1 MKKGGE
7 RQLISPPPRHVLWPE
22 WLPACGAPVA
32 ACGASA
38 GLQLPAE
45 CKPRSNF
52 PVLLLLFHP
61 LTRLTPSLL
70 LVPVFT
76 SPSTGTPR
84 LALSHT
90 QISLPFASS
99 RLPQP
104 IPTWPPWSPPPA
116 PAPSLSKTSRR
127 LQRRPDTPPPPP
139 APPNS
144 QPITFP
150 LRPTAIQDR
159 SWTPSLPYNTN
170 YSLKAAITD
179 VALHIFQVSFLLLFP
194 FLTACRLLFALAAAL
209 SPAFNLNL
217 NTIRRYSKA
226 LQVFFFF
233 FLCE

>member
-7 RQLISPPPRHVLWPE
+7 CQLISPLNTYSGLSGCLLAE
-22 WLPACGAPVA
+22 LPAA
-32 ACGASA
+32 ACRASA

-45 CKPRSNF
+45 SKPLPNF
-52 PVLLLLFHP
+52 SVLLLLFHP

-104 IPTWPPWSPPPA
+104 IPTCPPSP
-116 PAPSLSKTSRR
+116 PSLSKTSQR

-139 APPNS
+139 QILS
-144 QPITFP
+144 QSPSPSTRLPSKTGVGLRLCPITQTIPSKLP
-150 LRPTAIQDR
+150 LQMFLSTFFKY
-159 SWTPSLPYNTN
+159 PS
-170 YSLKAAITD
+170 
-179 VALHIFQVSFLLLFP
+179 FFSFLF
-194 FLTACRLLFALAAAL
+194 
-209 SPAFNLNL
+209 
-217 NTIRRYSKA
+217 
-226 LQVFFFF
+226 
-233 FLCE
+233 

>member
-1 MKKGGE
+1 MA
-7 RQLISPPPRHVLWPE
+7 P
-22 WLPACGAPVA
+22 LPAFNFLPNVNLGPTSPV
-32 ACGASA
+32 
-38 GLQLPAE
+38 L
-45 CKPRSNF
+45 
-52 PVLLLLFHP
+52 LLLLFHP

-90 QISLPFASS
+90 LKFLSHSLPQDSRSQS
-99 RLPQP
+99 RLG
-104 IPTWPPWSPPPA
+104 PPEPHCAGPLPLQDVPETPETPGHASSPPPSLTT
-116 PAPSLSKTSRR
+116 PAT
-127 LQRRPDTPPPPP
+127 
-139 APPNS
+139 PNS

-150 LRPTAIQDR
+150 LHPTAIQDR

-179 VALHIFQVSFLLLFP
+179 VALHIFQVCFLLSP
-194 FLTACRLLFALAAAL
+194 SPTACRLLFALATAL

-226 LQVFFFF
+226 LQVCFFFF
-233 FLCE
+233 FMRIAL